1 MAVLEFLQKRAS
13 TRQFAQLEVEQE
25 KLDLILE
32 AGRLAPT
39 ARNEQRTRVIVVRD
53 AETRA
58 KLQEA
63 CNGQKFVSQA
73 PVSLVVCADEDR
85 PMPCKLSS
93 RVMDCAIALSFMYV
107 AALEQGLQ
115 GCWLGAFSQDR
126 VRELLGIPAD
136 FTVAAVM
143 PLGYP
148 AGPVA
153 TREKK
158 PIGEFASYDKF

>member
-1 MAVLEFLQKRAS
+1 
-13 TRQFAQLEVEQE
+13 VEQE

-39 ARNEQRTRVIVVRD
+39 ARNEQRNRVVVVRD
-53 AETRA
+53 EKLRA
-58 KLQEA
+58 GLQEA

-73 PVSLVVCADEDR
+73 PVSLVVCADNDR
-85 PMPCKLSS
+85 PMPCGISS
-93 RVMDCAIALSFMYV
+93 RSIDCAIALSFMYV
-107 AALEQGLQ
+107 EALEQGLQ
-115 GCWLGAFSQDR
+115 GCWLGAFNQDR

-136 FTVAAVM
+136 FVVTAVM

-148 AGPVA
+148 AEPVA

-158 PIGEFASYDKF
+158 PIGEFATYDKF